1 MLKNNLMK
9 TNQIRA
15 EVFNL
20 KGEKVHISKNYN
32 KMDLSELGDD
42 VYLIYYLDNN
52 GNMVGIER
60 FVKTQEAEYVHVVD
74 RF

>member
-1 MLKNNLMK
+1 MK

-20 KGEKVHISKNYN
+20 KGEKVHISKDSN

-42 VYLIYYLDNN
+42 VYLIYYFDSN
-52 GNMVGIER
+52 GNMLGVER
-60 FVKTQEAEYVHVVD
+60 FIKAPETEYVHSL
-74 RF
+74 R